1 MGQVLLHIVIGVAV
15 TTIFHMFVY
24 PFLPSHVRERM
35 GYGIKFLRKYLSMS
49 DIKLELVSKTKK
61 TERFTDTLVPFE
73 EFRAKAIQALQ
84 SNGYHVYDDGSSV
97 KATIVIGNQSIMA
110 TIDFVSDVFDDDNLV
125 FESMEI
131 RVSSTCKLKN
141 FSDCVS
147 ELYSARSELQA
158 AVKKLELELIAEF
171 CMVCE
176 IKTMPNVKIMLD
188 TLNYNTIHCETPA
201 GQNFELQENKIIY
214 YDRNIHRDM
223 TSFIK
228 KVIVTYS

>member
-1 MGQVLLHIVIGVAV
+1 M
-15 TTIFHMFVY
+15 
-24 PFLPSHVRERM
+24 
-35 GYGIKFLRKYLSMS
+35 
-49 DIKLELVSKTKK
+49 
-61 TERFTDTLVPFE
+61 
-73 EFRAKAIQALQ
+73 
-84 SNGYHVYDDGSSV
+84 
-97 KATIVIGNQSIMA
+97 
-110 TIDFVSDVFDDDNLV
+110 DDNLV

-141 FSDCVS
+141 FSDCAS

-158 AVKKLELELIAEF
+158 VVKKLNLELIAEF

-188 TLNYNTIHCETPA
+188 TLKYNTIHCETPA